1 MAKKDIEKHQIK
13 SGQVLNP
20 KGRPPRFY
28 TQFIKQVKEDYLEIE
43 GTTPTNAE
51 IKEWAKL
58 LLICPRKKLLDV
70 AKDDSAHI
78 FLASAAKELASGN
91 FKSLM
96 ELVYFAYGKPAQQQV
111 EVSSLDQTLQNVKR
125 IIIEHTNKDQTTAPD
140 DYK

>member
-1 MAKKDIEKHQIK
+1 MAKDDIKKHQIK

-28 TQFIKQVKEDYLEIE
+28 TKFIKQVKEDYLEIE
-43 GTTPTNAE
+43 GATPTNAE

-70 AKDDSAHI
+70 AKDDGAHI

-96 ELVYFAYGKPAQQQV
+96 ELVYFAYGKPAQQQPENSTNNETIV
-111 EVSSLDQTLQNVKR
+111 KLDR
-125 IIIEHTNKDQTTAPD
+125 DGD
-140 DYK
+140 DTHPIA

>member
-43 GTTPTNAE
+43 GAPPTNAE

-70 AKDDSAHI
+70 AKDDGAHV

-96 ELVYFAYGKPAQQQV
+96 ELVYFAYGKPAQTQV
-111 EVSSLDQTLQNVKR
+111 ITGDNENPFKMGMDVN
-125 IIIEHTNKDQTTAPD
+125 IIGSQMPPTDFIKPE
-140 DYK
+140 